1 MWIVRLEFMIV
12 IPDIVFLIL
21 GLACLMV
28 LLSIRNELKKIS
40 HPKRRRTSEWSFED
54 QLKHRV
60 KYLHHC
66 RHIEKYLNNLK
77 NKTPGF
83 LQGPRCLEEM

>member
-1 MWIVRLEFMIV
+1 MGN

-21 GLACLMV
+21 GLACLLV
-28 LLSIRNELKKIS
+28 LLSIRSELRSITHK
-40 HPKRRRTSEWSFED
+40 KRRRINEWSLED

-66 RHIEKYLNNLK
+66 RHLEKHLNSIKSRIPDFAIEDSLN
-77 NKTPGF
+77 
-83 LQGPRCLEEM
+83 

>member
-1 MWIVRLEFMIV
+1 MGT

-21 GLACLMV
+21 GLAYLMV
-28 LLSIRNELKKIS
+28 LLSIRNQLKRITHQKI
-40 HPKRRRTSEWSFED
+40 RIINEWSFED

-66 RHIEKYLNNLK
+66 RHLEEHLNNLK
-77 NKTPGF
+77 HNFPDVATKNLPASLGT
-83 LQGPRCLEEM
+83 C

>member
-1 MWIVRLEFMIV
+1 VVNIL
-12 IPDIVFLIL
+12 DIVFLIL

-28 LLSIRNELKKIS
+28 LLSIRKELRLITHKKE
-40 HPKRRRTSEWSFED
+40 KRRTSEWSFED

-66 RHIEKYLNNLK
+66 RHLEKRLESLK
-77 NKTPGF
+77 N
-83 LQGPRCLEEM
+83 

>member
-1 MWIVRLEFMIV
+1 MII

-21 GLACLMV
+21 GLAYLMV
-28 LLSIRNELKKIS
+28 FLSIRNQLKRIANK
-40 HPKRRRTSEWSFED
+40 KRRRLSEWSLED

-66 RHIEKYLNNLK
+66 RH
-77 NKTPGF
+77 
-83 LQGPRCLEEM
+83 LEEHLNRLKDKNSDIATRSLPA

>member
-1 MWIVRLEFMIV
+1 MVI

-21 GLACLMV
+21 GLAYLMV
-28 LLSIRNELKKIS
+28 LLSIRNELRRIA
-40 HPKRRRTSEWSFED
+40 HRKRRRVNEWSFED

-66 RHIEKYLNNLK
+66 RHLEEHLNNLK
-77 NKTPGF
+77 NNFPDVSTKDLPASAGT
-83 LQGPRCLEEM
+83 C